1 MFVAVMAALAAS
13 PVAGAAPGLAV
24 GAVENALMWN
34 TGETVAAARH
44 LGLRTMAVTLEWEPR
59 DSDLE
64 PAQIDGLTSAVVG
77 AGDIRIVLGI
87 HNNWQRTPVDAAARQ
102 QYCTFAANALR
113 RFPQINDIIVW
124 NEPNVGYFWRPQ
136 FDENGASA
144 APRGYF
150 ELASQC
156 YDVLHSVR
164 PGVNVVGPV
173 NSHWGND
180 NPNAFSNVTH
190 SPPRFIRELGSVYRA
205 SGRTRPLFDT
215 LGHHPYPR
223 SSDEPPSTKHT
234 DPAVISIGDTDRMVA
249 VMQEAFGGTAQRTP
263 QEGLPIWYLETGYQ
277 TTVPAEKAAA
287 YDGGFENWPGPVPD
301 VAAGTA
307 VDQAKQLTDS
317 IRLMYCQAHV
327 EAIFNF
333 LLRDEREMAG
343 WQSGVFWADGSPK
356 GSLGAYRSVISEVNE
371 GKVNCGTVP
380 GAPGVAPVAPRLP
393 SVARGAA
400 SSSGSGAGAG
410 AAAGAA
416 GGGADPKAARSVT
429 KLTYQGAT
437 QAAFGKLRLRVQL
450 TRGAI
455 ATTDGLGARQLTFVV
470 GDDTYLTTTNAAG
483 VAAVTPSPP
492 TRPGSHRVTIRF
504 RGDELSLGTG
514 ARVAVQVVNTPG
526 RVASTKRLR
535 LSKTLEAGFS
545 ARSDGKTARGTLTLR
560 KRGGVQS
567 VRIDALGVVGASG
580 TAWLG
585 GTDGRNR
592 YDINVKRLGRTRVE
606 LQIWQNNVPLHRP
619 VALPAK
625 QLLISSS

>member
-1 MFVAVMAALAAS
+1 
-13 PVAGAAPGLAV
+13 
-24 GAVENALMWN
+24 
-34 TGETVAAARH
+34 
-44 LGLRTMAVTLEWEPR
+44 
-59 DSDLE
+59 
-64 PAQIDGLTSAVVG
+64 
-77 AGDIRIVLGI
+77 
-87 HNNWQRTPVDAAARQ
+87 
-102 QYCTFAANALR
+102 
-113 RFPQINDIIVW
+113 
-124 NEPNVGYFWRPQ
+124 
-136 FDENGASA
+136 
-144 APRGYF
+144 
-150 ELASQC
+150 
-156 YDVLHSVR
+156 
-164 PGVNVVGPV
+164 
-173 NSHWGND
+173 
-180 NPNAFSNVTH
+180 
-190 SPPRFIRELGSVYRA
+190 
-205 SGRTRPLFDT
+205 
-215 LGHHPYPR
+215 
-223 SSDEPPSTKHT
+223 
-234 DPAVISIGDTDRMVA
+234 
-249 VMQEAFGGTAQRTP
+249 
-263 QEGLPIWYLETGYQ
+263 
-277 TTVPAEKAAA
+277 
-287 YDGGFENWPGPVPD
+287 
-301 VAAGTA
+301 
-307 VDQAKQLTDS
+307 
-317 IRLMYCQAHV
+317 
-327 EAIFNF
+327 
-333 LLRDEREMAG
+333 
-343 WQSGVFWADGSPK
+343 
-356 GSLGAYRSVISEVNE
+356 
-371 GKVNCGTVP
+371 
-380 GAPGVAPVAPRLP
+380 
-393 SVARGAA
+393 VARGAA